1 MKRLAE
7 VVTIVLAGAVGSTL
21 AVLTVGA
28 SLLFVVPVALGIGA
42 IVLAAGHGPRSRP
55 RTEDREP
62 QNA

>member
-28 SLLFVVPVALGIGA
+28 SLRFVLPVALGIGA
-42 IVLAAGHGPRSRP
+42 IVLAAGHAP
-55 RTEDREP
+55 RTRSDSDDREP